1 MQELKTKSKK
11 VVSRETEVPSAKAR
25 LEALSAKGREG
36 EEGGPEPDKLL
47 SFPHLVLK
55 EFIALMLMSLLLIIV
70 SIVLNAPL
78 EEEANPSKTPN
89 PSKAPWYFCGLQEML
104 VYFDPW
110 IAGVVAP
117 TLIIIGLCVIPYV
130 DRNPRG
136 AGGWSGIKH
145 RPFAVTIFSIGVFA
159 WFALII
165 FGYLFR
171 GPAWLV
177 YMPWESW
184 DVHKPL
190 LSPGGL
196 VFPLYIG
203 VAAIAVYFGLGMGLP
218 IIFVRRF
225 YQTLGPTRYFVTM
238 FFVLC
243 MFGFIAKI
251 PLRLLFSIKYII
263 KTTWFSI

>member
-1 MQELKTKSKK
+1 MKELEAKPRPIPREIETQVAKT
-11 VVSRETEVPSAKAR
+11 R
-25 LEALSAKGREG
+25 LEALKAK
-36 EEGGPEPDKLL
+36 EEEEGPEPDKLF
-47 SFPHLVLK
+47 SFPHLVFK

-70 SIVLNAPL
+70 SMAINAPL

-89 PSKAPWYFCGLQEML
+89 PSKAPWYFVGLQEML

-110 IAGVVAP
+110 IAGVMAP
-117 TLIIIGLCVIPYV
+117 LLIIIGLSIIPYV

-136 AGGWSGIKH
+136 VGGYAGIRQ
-145 RPFAVTIFSIGVFA
+145 RPFAVTIFSIGIFA

-165 FGYLFR
+165 FGYYFR

-184 DVHKPL
+184 DIHKPL
-190 LSPGGL
+190 ISPGGVVL
-196 VFPLYIG
+196 PLHIG
-203 VAAIAVYFGLGMGLP
+203 AAAILAYFGLGMGLP
-218 IIFVRRF
+218 MVFARRF
-225 YQTLGPTRYFVTM
+225 YRTLGPTRYFITM

-243 MFGFIAKI
+243 MFGFLAKI

-263 KTTWFSI
+263 KTPWFSI

>member
-1 MQELKTKSKK
+1 MQESEAKL
-11 VVSRETEVPSAKAR
+11 EVTVTAEPSAKVRPRAP
-25 LEALSAKGREG
+25 ETKK
-36 EEGGPEPDKLL
+36 EEEPEPDKLL
-47 SFPHLVLK
+47 AFPHLVFK
-55 EFIALMLMSLLLIIV
+55 EFIALMLMSLVLIIV
-70 SIVLNAPL
+70 SMAINAPL

-89 PSKAPWYFCGLQEML
+89 PSKAPWYFVGLQEML

-117 TLIIIGLCVIPYV
+117 LLIIIGLSVIPYV

-136 AGGWSGIKH
+136 IGSYAGMKY

-165 FGYLFR
+165 FGYYFR

-184 DVHKPL
+184 DVHKPII
-190 LSPGGL
+190 SPGGIT
-196 VFPLYIG
+196 FPWYIG
-203 VAAIAVYFGLGMGLP
+203 GPAILAYFGLGMGLP
-218 IIFVRRF
+218 IILARGF
-225 YQTLGPTRYFVTM
+225 YRTLGPTRYYVAM

-243 MFGFIAKI
+243 MFGFLLKI
-251 PLRLLFSIKYII
+251 PLRLLFSVKYIME
-263 KTTWFSI
+263 TPWFSI

>member
-1 MQELKTKSKK
+1 MESMQEPETESKRTAH
-11 VVSRETEVPSAKAR
+11 RETGAPATKAKLGA
-25 LEALSAKGREG
+25 LEARE
-36 EEGGPEPDKLL
+36 EEEGPEPDKLL
-47 SFPHLVLK
+47 SFPHLVFK

-70 SIVLNAPL
+70 SMAINAPL

-89 PSKAPWYFCGLQEML
+89 PSKAPWYFVGLQEML

-110 IAGVVAP
+110 IAGVMAP
-117 TLIIIGLCVIPYV
+117 LLIIIGLSIIPYI

-136 AGGWSGIKH
+136 AGGYGGIKQ
-145 RPFAVTIFSIGVFA
+145 RPFAVTIFSIGIFA

-165 FGYLFR
+165 FGYYFR

-190 LSPGGL
+190 ISPGGVIL
-196 VFPLYIG
+196 PLPIG
-203 VAAIAVYFGLGMGLP
+203 GTAILAYFGLGMGLP
-218 IIFVRRF
+218 IVFACRF
-225 YQTLGPTRYFVTM
+225 YNTLGPTRYFVTM
-238 FFVLC
+238 FLVLC
-243 MFGFIAKI
+243 MFGFLAKM

-263 KTTWFSI
+263 ETPWFSI

>member
-11 VVSRETEVPSAKAR
+11 VASRETGAPSAKAR
-25 LEALSAKGREG
+25 LDALSPKGREG
-36 EEGGPEPDKLL
+36 EGGGSEPDKLL

-55 EFIALMLMSLLLIIV
+55 EFIALMVMSLLLIIV

-145 RPFAVTIFSIGVFA
+145 RPF
-159 WFALII
+159 
-165 FGYLFR
+165 
-171 GPAWLV
+171 
-177 YMPWESW
+177 
-184 DVHKPL
+184 
-190 LSPGGL
+190 
-196 VFPLYIG
+196 
-203 VAAIAVYFGLGMGLP
+203 
-218 IIFVRRF
+218 
-225 YQTLGPTRYFVTM
+225 
-238 FFVLC
+238 
-243 MFGFIAKI
+243 
-251 PLRLLFSIKYII
+251 
-263 KTTWFSI
+263 